1 MVLADASSSQSAKFI
16 LAYANACFMRAFF
29 VMTEITDEQ
38 VKSAIQAAARSLA
51 RTEQCRASL
60 ERKLRQKEFD
70 DDSIARALDFLE
82 EKRYLDDGRYAAS
95 WVRNHCAFKP
105 QGTIRL
111 VRELCMRGVSKE
123 IASNAVKAYFEGVD
137 ETELC
142 RRAFQKLLAKNKN
155 EQKIMK
161 SLAESG
167 FSYKIIQSVIKSN
180 KCQ

>member
-1 MVLADASSSQSAKFI
+1 M
-16 LAYANACFMRAFF
+16 
-29 VMTEITDEQ
+29 EITDEQ
-38 VKSAIQAAARSLA
+38 VKAAVQCAARSLA

-70 DDSIARALDFLE
+70 EDSIKQALDFLE
-82 EKRYLDDGRYAAS
+82 EKRYLDDARYSAS

-111 VRELCMRGVSKE
+111 VRELCVRGVSKE
-123 IASNAVKAYFEGVD
+123 IAVNAVKAYFENVD

-142 RRAFQKLLAKNKN
+142 RLAFQKLVSKNKN

-167 FSYKIIQSVIKSN
+167 FSYKIIQRVLKEKKVMEHGS
-180 KCQ
+180 